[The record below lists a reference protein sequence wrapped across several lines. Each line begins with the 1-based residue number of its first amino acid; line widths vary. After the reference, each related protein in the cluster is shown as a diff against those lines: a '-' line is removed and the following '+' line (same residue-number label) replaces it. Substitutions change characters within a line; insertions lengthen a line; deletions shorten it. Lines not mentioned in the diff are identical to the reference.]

1 MTGEWKGILMAGGAG
16 TRLAP
21 VTWPFSK
28 HLLPIYDKPMIFY
41 SLAILMLAGI
51 REVLIICTE
60 KDLIHY
66 EVILGQGKDLG
77 LKINYQ
83 IQPEPD
89 GIASAFILGADFI
102 DQANVCLMLGDNVF
116 YGQGLP
122 SLLHRGMEICRG
134 GVVYAYPV
142 ADPERFGVVELDGNG
157 TPINIVEKPQ
167 YPRSNLALTGL
178 YFYRNDVISKA
189 KELSLSHRGEREI
202 TDINIQYLK
211 QTKLDVITLG
221 RGVAWLDTGTHDSL
235 MEASQ
240 FVKTIEERQ
249 GYKIGCLEEISFRAG
264 WITADQLVEKAERL
278 SKTKYGNYLKRL
290 SESDLL

>member
-1 MTGEWKGILMAGGAG
+1 MTKEWKGILMAGGAG

-51 REVLIICTE
+51 REVLIICTA

-66 EVILGQGKDLG
+66 EVILGDGKDLG
-77 LKINYQ
+77 INIKYKIQ
-83 IQPEPD
+83 AEPD
-89 GIASAFILGADFI
+89 GIASAFILGADFVGA
-102 DQANVCLMLGDNVF
+102 ANVCLMLGDNVF

-122 SLLHRGMEICRG
+122 LLLHRGMEGCRG

-142 ADPERFGVVELDGNG
+142 ADPERFGVVELDSAGF
-157 TPINIVEKPQ
+157 PIHIAEKPKN
-167 YPRSNLALTGL
+167 PRSNLALTGL

-189 KELSLSHRGEREI
+189 RKLSLSHRGEREI
-202 TDINIQYLK
+202 TDINIQYLEEK
-211 QTKLDVITLG
+211 KLDVVTLG

-249 GYKIGCLEEISFRAG
+249 GYKIGCLEEIAFRSG
-264 WITADQLVEKAERL
+264 WISADQLIEKAESL
-278 SKTKYGNYLKRL
+278 SKTKYGKYLKRL
-290 SESDLL
+290 SESSLL